1 MANNSTNNKNGNGRS
16 GSSSNAQELKSRH
29 LDPELK
35 EIQKRESLSQTQ
47 LMWRRFL
54 RNRLAIGGGIIL
66 ICFYV
71 VMVLFPG
78 FFSPNNY
85 LRQDETHIFAPPQVP
100 RFVDQE
106 GNWSLRPFVY
116 GYETTL
122 DMARYAWVH
131 EVNPEEK
138 RPIHF
143 FVRSEREYSLLGF
156 FSSNI
161 RLFGVKEGTIYPFGT
176 DALGRCLFSRVLYG
190 GQISLTVGLIGV
202 SLTIILGSVLGT
214 VSGYY
219 GGVID
224 NFIQRIVELLMSFPD
239 IPLWAALAA
248 AVPPEWSPLHV
259 FFAISVILSL
269 KNWTSL
275 ARQVRA
281 KVLAYREEDYTMAAH
296 AAGAKDRRI
305 ILVHML
311 PNAFSHIIVIA
322 TLSIPGMIIAETSL
336 SFLGLGIQPPITSWG
351 VLLQAA
357 QQVSVVISQPWLM
370 IPGLFVVVAV
380 LCFNFLGDGIRD
392 AVDPYAR

>member
-1 MANNSTNNKNGNGRS
+1 MANEKLDTSNEAVDSLRS
-16 GSSSNAQELKSRH
+16 KH

-35 EIQKRESLSQTQ
+35 DLEKKESLSQTQ

-54 RNRLAIGGGIIL
+54 KNKLAIAGGIVLIIL
-66 ICFYV
+66 YV
-71 VMVLFPG
+71 TMVMFPG
-78 FFSPNNY
+78 FFSTYNFTTQ
-85 LRQDETHIFAPPQVP
+85 REQHIFAPPQIP
-100 RFVDQE
+100 RFVDAE

-116 GYETTL
+116 GYNTRL
-122 DMARYAWVH
+122 DMARFAWIH
-131 EVNPEEK
+131 EIDTDIK

-143 FVRSEREYSLLGF
+143 FVRGDEYSLLGF
-156 FSSNI
+156 FRGNI
-161 RLFGVKEGTIYPFGT
+161 RLFGVLEGTFFPMGT
-176 DALGRCLFSRVLYG
+176 DRLGRCLYSRIIYG

-202 SLTIILGSVLGT
+202 ALTIVLGSVLGT

-219 GGVID
+219 GGLVD
-224 NFIQRIVELLMSFPD
+224 NLIQRLVELLMSFPD

-248 AVPPEWSPLHV
+248 IVPAHWSPLHV

-269 KNWTSL
+269 KNWTGL

-296 AAGAKDRRI
+296 AMGAKDSRI

-322 TLSIPGMIIAETSL
+322 TLSIPGMILAETSL

-351 VLLQAA
+351 VLLQAS
-357 QQVSVVISQPWLM
+357 QQVSVVIAQPWLM
-370 IPGLFVVVAV
+370 IPGLFVVLAV
-380 LCFNFLGDGIRD
+380 LAFNFLGDGIRD
-392 AVDPYAR
+392 AVDPYSR